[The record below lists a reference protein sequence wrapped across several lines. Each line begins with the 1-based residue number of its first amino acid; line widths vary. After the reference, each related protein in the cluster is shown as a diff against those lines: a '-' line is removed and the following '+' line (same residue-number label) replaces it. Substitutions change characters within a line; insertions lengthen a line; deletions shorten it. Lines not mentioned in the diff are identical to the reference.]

1 MSKEHTYVISGWV
14 HTEVSIQIKSE
25 LEKPELLE
33 ELLSGKYQKEIKKQI
48 KSMNL
53 DLDFGNI
60 STNDIKEL

>member
-14 HTEVSIQIKSE
+14 HNEVSIKIKSK

-33 ELLSGKYQKEIKKQI
+33 ELLSGKYQEEIKKQI

-53 DLDFGNI
+53 DLDFGKINTDCI
-60 STNDIKEL
+60 AEL